1 MIELLNKFAELRGA
15 KFVGINGYIN
25 KNGEVSN
32 QIINCNVNIENA
44 KKADLETL
52 KNFPASKLNEIA
64 EKVGASK
71 EDALSAI
78 EEMIVSAEK
87 NLSAN
92 IEDRTAS
99 SQAQTDAYESLGK
112 GIKFHKETGD
122 LYITGFANNKTILV
136 EGEYKKVNSA
146 PKTLVKKEVTK
157 GLKMYKF
164 RSFKLSNIGS
174 NLTVTGSTVQVG
186 QFI

>member
-1 MIELLNKFAELRGA
+1 MIELLNKFAELKGA
-15 KFVGINGYIN
+15 KFVGINNYTN
-25 KNGEVSN
+25 SKGEVSN
-32 QIINCNVNIENA
+32 QIINCNVSITNA

-64 EKVGASK
+64 KKVGASK
-71 EDALSAI
+71 EDALQAI
-78 EEMIVSAEK
+78 EEMTIAAEK
-87 NLSAN
+87 NLSKHM
-92 IEDRTAS
+92 EERTKS

-122 LYITGFANNKTILV
+122 IYITGFANNKTVLV

-146 PKTLVKKEVTK
+146 PKTLVKKEITK

-164 RSFKLSNIGS
+164 RNFRLSNVGS
-174 NLTVTGSTVQVG
+174 NLTVTGTTIQIG
-186 QFI
+186 